1 MNNKS
6 SSLITPGDQ
15 PLSSL
20 WQKKPALPIEALH
33 FEPTAEPVG
42 TAEGELKMDV
52 KQHVR
57 AWCPSRVGPA
67 GRTRQHTPASLLGKK
82 KWGPLF
88 GARSAGALAA
98 QGPVLLDDQ
107 NRLTRNT
114 VQHMRLPPDASMES
128 MHICAAAARPCT
140 WQRQPGLAQQSLG
153 VPGTGGARACGFSA
167 FTSMRPCWSGRTCAS
182 CARSGPAG
190 CASPTGSRPRC
201 STFPARNRVTT
212 SQ

>member
-98 QGPVLLDDQ
+98 QVPVLLDDQ

-114 VQHMRLPPDASMES
+114 VQNTCACLLMPP
-128 MHICAAAARPCT
+128 
-140 WQRQPGLAQQSLG
+140 W
-153 VPGTGGARACGFSA
+153 RACTYA
-167 FTSMRPCWSGRTCAS
+167 HTLP
-182 CARSGPAG
+182 GPAHG
-190 CASPTGSRPRC
+190 RGSRGLRSKASACQAQEVPELVASAPSR
-201 STFPARNRVTT
+201 R
-212 SQ
+212 